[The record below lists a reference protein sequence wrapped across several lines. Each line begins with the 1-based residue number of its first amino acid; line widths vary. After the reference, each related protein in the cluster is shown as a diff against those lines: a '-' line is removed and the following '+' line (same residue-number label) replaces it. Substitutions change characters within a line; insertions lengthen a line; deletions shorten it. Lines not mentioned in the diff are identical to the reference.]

1 MTGTAASAA
10 ISVVALA
17 GVLATSDAFAQ
28 GIAQIQG
35 AGHVSP
41 LAGQAVTTTGIVTA
55 LAFNGFYLQDP
66 EGDGDENTSDGLFA
80 FTGASPGV
88 AVGDLVEL
96 TGSVSEFIPGGAG
109 TGNLSTTQIVRP
121 AINVRSSGH
130 PLPEPAVIG
139 KRGRVPPNVDVISED
154 EIPTNLQDAAGE
166 PFDPDEDGIDFFES
180 LEGMRV
186 AVEKPVAVSAVQT
199 FSAFS
204 SEFFTLADEGKLIA
218 PKNGRTIRRGREAG
232 IALQPDPDN
241 QGDQNPERVQIQIDA
256 TLYPGEV
263 PLIGVGAKL
272 DDVIGVMDY
281 DFGNFEVRA
290 TEIFDFKP
298 SRLRPEVTRLRGGGS
313 RATVASYNVL
323 NLSAVAADDAQR
335 ATVASHIAENLK
347 GPYVVAL
354 QEIQDNNGD
363 IDDPGNE
370 GCESAPDGVVDAS
383 QTLQALVD
391 AIVAAGGPTYMFA
404 TVDPDEGTSGGVPC
418 GNIRN
423 AFLYDPTRLE
433 LIELVSLTPDILAS
447 YGVGNPDAFAG
458 TRDPL
463 LGRFDFRGAELVVV
477 NNHLTSRSGSTPIFG
492 GPQPFVQAGEAE
504 REAQVLAL
512 HEAVRFLIDQ
522 GSENVVVLG
531 DLNTF
536 DWTDDLAEI
545 LPRGPDGGEPIL
557 VNLMDTLTPDK
568 GHHRKERDRA
578 PTAGGNE
585 AYSYIF
591 EGNSQAL
598 DHLFVSKALA
608 KSARFDVVHVNVDF
622 PAVDDSIGSDHE
634 PILARLGLSRPR
646 QIARR

>member
-1 MTGTAASAA
+1 
-10 ISVVALA
+10 VVALA
-17 GVLATSDAFAQ
+17 GVLVTSDASAQ
-28 GIAQIQG
+28 EIGQIQG
-35 AGHVSP
+35 VGHVSP
-41 LAGQAVTTTGIVTA
+41 LVGQTVTSTGIVTA

-66 EGDGDENTSDGLFA
+66 EGDDDEATSDGIFA
-80 FTGASPGV
+80 FTSSSPAV
-88 AVGDLVEL
+88 AVGDLVEA
-96 TGSVSEFIPGGAG
+96 TGNVSEFIPGGAS
-109 TGNLSTTQIVRP
+109 TGNLSTTQIFRP
-121 AINVRSSGH
+121 AINVLSSGH
-130 PLPEPAVIG
+130 PLPAPVVIG
-139 KRGRVPPNVDVISED
+139 RSGRVPPNVDVISED
-154 EIPTNLQDAAGE
+154 ELPTNLQSAAGE

-186 AVEKPVAVSAVQT
+186 AVEKPVAVSAVRV

-204 SEFFTLADEGKLIA
+204 SEFFTLPDDGKLIA
-218 PKNGRTIRRGREAG
+218 PRNARTIRRGREAG

-241 QGDQNPERVQIQIDA
+241 QGDQNPERVQIQIDG

-263 PLIGVGAKL
+263 PLIAVGAEL

-298 SRLRPEVTRLRGGGS
+298 SRLKPEVTRLRGSGG

-323 NLSAVAADDAQR
+323 NLSAVPGDDAQR
-335 ATVASHIAENLK
+335 ATVAGHIARNLK
-347 GPYVVAL
+347 GPHVVAL
-354 QEIQDNNGD
+354 QEVQDNNGD
-363 IDDPGNE
+363 TDDPGNE
-370 GCESAPDGVVDAS
+370 DCESTPDGVVDATE
-383 QTLQALVD
+383 TLQALAD
-391 AIVAAGGPTYMFA
+391 AIVAAGGPTYAFA
-404 TVDPDEGTSGGVPC
+404 TVDPEEGTSGGVPC

-423 AFLYDPTRLE
+423 AFLYDPAHVE
-433 LIELVSLTPDILAS
+433 LIELTSLTPDVLAA
-447 YGVGNPDAFAG
+447 YGVGNLDAFAG
-458 TRDPL
+458 TRNPL
-463 LGRFDFRGAELVVV
+463 LGRFGFRGAELVAL
-477 NNHLTSRSGSTPIFG
+477 NNHLSSRSGSTPIFG

-531 DLNTF
+531 DFNTF
-536 DWTDDLAEI
+536 DWTNDLTEI
-545 LPRGPDGGEPIL
+545 LPRGADGDEPLL
-557 VNLMDTLTPDK
+557 VNLMDSLAPDK
-568 GHHRKERDRA
+568 GHHFKKRDRA

-608 KSARFDVVHVNVDF
+608 KSAHFDVVHVNVDF
-622 PAVDDSIGSDHE
+622 PAVDNSIGSDHE

-646 QIARR
+646 QIAQR